1 MEQAALLRKNTI
13 PAAPCGDFRPDS
25 DIDILVEFEPGA
37 RIGFFELVTM
47 EPELTDLFGRQADLC
62 TPEELSRYFRQKVL
76 DQAQV
81 LYERTG

>member
-1 MEQAALLRKNTI
+1 M

-62 TPEELSRYFRQKVL
+62 TPEELSRSELADGSDRSVAASFIGL
-76 DQAQV
+76 
-81 LYERTG
+81 